1 MLAYYLFRNMTL
13 CPFTWNKNSRCHIQ
27 VQTNMERSLF
37 FFFLLQIKIYV
48 VKIYT
53 IFFFSDRGIFEDVSA
68 RTGSRG
74 MSTGSQRSCLARQP
88 CLRIRSFTTQLLWID
103 VFLVS
108 SELQRCHSAPCQ
120 TLRELGSPLLPVA
133 GHRADPADRPRFGLH
148 CFSVSYH
155 LIHAELLLSSF

>member
-1 MLAYYLFRNMTL
+1 MSFYLEQKQQMSYL
-13 CPFTWNKNSRCHIQ
+13 GANKYGTVS
-27 VQTNMERSLF
+27 F
-37 FFFLLQIKIYV
+37 FFFPSLDQNICSKNLYHI
-48 VKIYT
+48 
-53 IFFFSDRGIFEDVSA
+53 FFSDRGIFEDVSA